1 MKNLKLLFTSSL
13 LLLSFQFLIGQGNFI
28 VLNDATGYTASQ
40 QQLDSLNAA
49 ADKLISTIDIELP
62 TSGQF
67 KVFDVGFYLHE
78 RDYEGDFP
86 EAFQRAIDGAAAQS
100 PYYLLFGRQIDD
112 RGVNSKIWIEFV
124 FPEGDFICI
133 DNSQIID
140 NLQESANESLS
151 GSREGFYQKQKELL
165 KNLDKILGEGFCCS
179 NYLSAHLLK
188 TGGEKTLARLS
199 GCSINSTADQAI
211 IDGLLSDTTWLVVLK
226 KVNKVY
232 SLYKSCQASEWKSKA
247 ELEDNGNGLIP
258 FCIWE
263 NIQSS
268 GQAYTPL
275 DPPFIAGGTDGL
287 SSSLEDIAT
296 DVYNLPSSVEG
307 FVLSGRDYFLYEIFC
322 DHDTWLTTKRLAVII
337 IALKNSSS
345 SSWKDQL
352 AYASFNLMFDDSEFV
367 KAFFGPIEIPDRAR
381 CEDESFKANY
391 ESIKEGIDF
400 IYLLVTDWK
409 TFFATGNKIWEAL
422 KAQFIDMWGDVDGFE
437 PNERYYHGY
446 YGSKAA
452 FEILGSVKKFL
463 KFGKLTEWLDGQI
476 DRLDSDGKNGFRKL
490 FVEDLLGILKQKKP
504 YIDWDD
510 DVQKKFDKDFLD
522 PENSEFAI
530 WVSKNQD
537 KIKAWEG
544 LIDRPEWVR
553 LNRDLLGK
561 IGGKSDVFIKRVD
574 EFYKNILLPGSLPR
588 PLPSS
593 IIKTIDGKGVTVRY
607 NKYGFPEFGKNM
619 TPIRV
624 NGVIV
629 KKKFNEAWSTPTSKN
644 KADIANARTTD
655 LRNATNWA
663 LKTDPSTGKFI
674 NFPDGKVRRKSD
686 TKIEILDDDTGK
698 WVEQTWHHH
707 ENGKDII
714 PVPTKLHNTGS
725 GGLRHSGGMATRHG
739 DVDISSIYDDYDPF

>member
-40 QQLDSLNAA
+40 QQLDSLNSA

-86 EAFQRAIDGAAAQS
+86 EAFQRAINTAAVQS
-100 PYYLLFGRQIDD
+100 TYFLLFGRQVDD
-112 RGVNSKIWIEFV
+112 RGVNSKIWIDFV
-124 FPEGDFICI
+124 FPDDDFICI
-133 DNSQIID
+133 DNELIRD
-140 NLQESANESLS
+140 NLQESANQSLS
-151 GSREGFYQKQKELL
+151 ESADGFYEKQKELL
-165 KNLDKILGEGFCCS
+165 KDLDKILGEGFCCS

-188 TGGEKTLARLS
+188 TGGGKTLARLS

-247 ELEDNGNGLIP
+247 ELENNGNGLVP

-263 NIQSS
+263 GIQSS
-268 GQAYTPL
+268 GLAYTPL

-322 DHDTWLTTKRLAVII
+322 DHDTWLTTKRLAVVI
-337 IALKNSSS
+337 IALKNSEAT
-345 SSWKDQL
+345 SWKNQAAHAL
-352 AYASFNLMFDDSEFV
+352 FNSMFDDSEFV
-367 KAFFGPIEIPDRAR
+367 KAFFGPIEIPDSAR

-400 IYLLVTDWK
+400 IYLLVTDWE

-422 KAQFIDMWGDVDGFE
+422 KAQFLDMWGDVDGFE
-437 PNERYYHGY
+437 PEERYYHGY

-463 KFGKLTEWLDGQI
+463 KFGKLSEWVADNIGDISGNGQ
-476 DRLDSDGKNGFRKL
+476 SGFRKIFRKRQL
-490 FVEDLLGILKQKKP
+490 DRFKKKKP
-504 YIDWDD
+504 YTDWDD
-510 DVQKKFDKDFLD
+510 QKRLNFESDFEGND
-522 PENSEFAI
+522 EFADWI
-530 WVSKNQD
+530 LKNQD
-537 KIKAWEG
+537 KVGAWDI
-544 LIDRPEWVR
+544 LDNAKVDPIDRRNIAELIKV
-553 LNRDLLGK
+553 
-561 IGGKSDVFIKRVD
+561 SDNIPD
-574 EFYKNILLPGSLPR
+574 IKNIGYLLWKKIDNFNFSAAFTHLKTRIPSRRKKGIVGCHDESAFFDQNVIRSVDASSNPGYLE
-588 PLPSS
+588 
-593 IIKTIDGKGVTVRY
+593 GVQKSVS
-607 NKYGFPEFGKNM
+607 NFFN
-619 TPIRV
+619 
-624 NGVIV
+624 
-629 KKKFNEAWSTPTSKN
+629 KFNKN
-644 KADIANARTTD
+644 
-655 LRNATNWA
+655 
-663 LKTDPSTGKFI
+663 
-674 NFPDGKVRRKSD
+674 
-686 TKIEILDDDTGK
+686 
-698 WVEQTWHHH
+698 
-707 ENGKDII
+707 
-714 PVPTKLHNTGS
+714 
-725 GGLRHSGGMATRHG
+725 
-739 DVDISSIYDDYDPF
+739 